1 MTRDEGF
8 TVVPKCNAEAS
19 TLNSFEKR
27 ANMDVKGTNA
37 GDGCLCG
44 PRVLA
49 QMDPEK
55 QPYKVIR
62 NEISAVQFAG
72 EGGACL
78 IVSTRVA

>member
-1 MTRDEGF
+1 M
-8 TVVPKCNAEAS
+8 PKCSEEAN
-19 TLNSFEKR
+19 TLDAFEER
-27 ANMDVKGTNA
+27 VNLHAMGTKKE
-37 GDGCLCG
+37 DGCLCG

-49 QMDPEK
+49 QIDPEK
-55 QPYKVIR
+55 QPNKVIR